1 MYTYVFQ
8 RSIKC
13 ASNSDFESP
22 GGVGSQWNLLPGNI
36 VDIEDRENFKNSVQ
50 EHLINL
56 EE

>member
-1 MYTYVFQ
+1 MDIYLSRNGHKLV
-8 RSIKC
+8 
-13 ASNSDFESP
+13 
-22 GGVGSQWNLLPGNI
+22 PGNI